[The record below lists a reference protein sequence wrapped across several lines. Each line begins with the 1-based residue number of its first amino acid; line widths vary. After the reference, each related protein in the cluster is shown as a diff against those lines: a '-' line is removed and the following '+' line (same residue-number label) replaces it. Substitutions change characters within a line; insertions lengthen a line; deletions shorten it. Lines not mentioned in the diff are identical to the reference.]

1 MSVIYNPDPLSR
13 ECRLSRFN
21 QRDSRLVFDAQ
32 FDYFENVEGMDGL
45 GTLNTYYSKYTNCF
59 GRVPATNSLRG

>member
-1 MSVIYNPDPLSR
+1 MFSSSCLSVIYNPDPLSR

-32 FDYFENVEGMDGL
+32 FDYFENVEGMNGFVHL
-45 GTLNTYYSKYTNCF
+45 KHVLQ
-59 GRVPATNSLRG
+59 